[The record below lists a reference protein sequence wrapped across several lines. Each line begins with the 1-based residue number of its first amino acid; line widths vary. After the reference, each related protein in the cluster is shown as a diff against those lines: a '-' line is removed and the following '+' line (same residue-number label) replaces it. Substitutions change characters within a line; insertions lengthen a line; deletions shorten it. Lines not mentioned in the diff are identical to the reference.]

1 MLRAVSDHDHMATT
15 PARAARRPSVRDDRF
30 LGLIAATEIAEVV
43 MRLSVERYRIVDA
56 LDYAERD
63 AHHLQ
68 QERDD
73 YLRTVQAKA
82 EQVEILAMHTDAMR
96 LGLERAEAEIEKLE
110 RRLAKA
116 KRRNRA
122 KS

>member
-1 MLRAVSDHDHMATT
+1 MPDAVSDHDYMAPV
-15 PARAARRPSVRDDRF
+15 PARATRRPSVRDDRF
-30 LGLIAATEIAEVV
+30 LGLIAATEIAEVI
-43 MRLSVERYRIVDA
+43 MRLSVERYRLVDA

-82 EQVEILAMHTDAMR
+82 EQVEILANYTDAMR
-96 LGLERAEAEIEKLE
+96 RDLERAEAAIEKLT
-110 RRLAKA
+110 RKLAKA
-116 KRRNRA
+116 KRRNRGQ
-122 KS
+122 S